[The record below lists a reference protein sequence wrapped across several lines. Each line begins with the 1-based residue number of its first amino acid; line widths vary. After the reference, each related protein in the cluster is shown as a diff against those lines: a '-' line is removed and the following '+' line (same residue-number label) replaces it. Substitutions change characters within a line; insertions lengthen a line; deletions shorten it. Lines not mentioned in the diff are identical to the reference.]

1 MIGYK
6 VTRHK
11 MKIVKKMQR
20 IRIIRDEMIRHK
32 IEIIIEMHR
41 IINEMHDDKNP
52 F

>member
-6 VTRHK
+6 VTRYK

-32 IEIIIEMHR
+32 IEIIIEMQR
-41 IINEMHDDKNP
+41 IINEMHDNKNP